1 MKVRSPI
8 VYRAMMDAKARLRHA
23 SSWFPI
29 PALIA
34 FFLVMLLTTHIA
46 VSTNP
51 RTGQPASAL
60 PLNAEPTEDS
70 AIWFSMVIE
79 ADELVVSDNY
89 RKVFRWKKDVTS
101 LEDLRPFITHLK
113 QRAATEIKAAALSN
127 KIGTTQ
133 KKVLIAVDQSLKYS
147 HFRPVLY
154 ALAEAG
160 ISDYGFETVSLNQ
173 DEVADGPGSPAD
185 AANM

>member
-1 MKVRSPI
+1 M
-8 VYRAMMDAKARLRHA
+8 VYQAMMGAKARLRES

-51 RTGQPASAL
+51 RSGQPASVL
-60 PLNAEPTEDS
+60 PLTAEPSEDS
-70 AIWFSMVIE
+70 AIWFAIVIE
-79 ADELVVSDNY
+79 GDEVVISDNY
-89 RKVFRWKKDVTS
+89 RKVFRWQKDVTS
-101 LEDLRPFITHLK
+101 LESLRPFITHIK
-113 QRAATEIKAAALSN
+113 QRAATEIKAAALAN
-127 KIGTTQ
+127 KISSTQ
-133 KKVLIAVDQSLKYS
+133 RKVLIAVDQNLKYS

-160 ISDYGFETVSLNQ
+160 ISDYGFETVSLQQ
-173 DEVADGPGSPAD
+173 DEIAHGPEHPEDAD
-185 AANM
+185 NM